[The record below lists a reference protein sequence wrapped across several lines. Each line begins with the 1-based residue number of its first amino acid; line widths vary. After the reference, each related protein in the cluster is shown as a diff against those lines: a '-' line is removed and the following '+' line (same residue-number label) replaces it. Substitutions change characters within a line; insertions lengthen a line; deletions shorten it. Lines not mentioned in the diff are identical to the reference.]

1 MPSGQPSLSIRPSV
15 AIEIA
20 SYYGHVLVGDG
31 KCHGRVGGNHV
42 FETSPYNHLEFQSAL
57 FVAASLCPRA
67 CAEYRTHNKYRGFEF
82 ESGKCRCLFDGGI
95 DFSTVLSDPSPDS
108 TLDSNTAAGTV
119 TKSIGSDL
127 VRCYKKSQPE
137 APEAVDKFEY
147 IGFGDCW
154 DISMATYNYI
164 AIAFS
169 AESNSAVQCGNAC
182 SLTTFPQSKGFF
194 TKQGTVCN
202 CLFDA
207 DFEDASVQN
216 NGGGTGQVVSSNYV
230 EGHCYRAL
238 PVPTNF
244 PTKMP
249 TPKPVSTI
257 NTPKFDSVI
266 LCTY

>member
-1 MPSGQPSLSIRPSV
+1 MTTARVSTRKCCCKSGGE
-15 AIEIA
+15 IEITA
-20 SYYGHVLVGDG
+20 KAAANPTPL
-31 KCHGRVGGNHV
+31 
-42 FETSPYNHLEFQSAL
+42 SAL

-154 DISMATYNYI
+154 DSSMATYNYI
-164 AIAFS
+164 AFS
-169 AESNSAVQCGNAC
+169 AASACDVSCETARTDD
-182 SLTTFPQSKGFF
+182 SGF
-194 TKQGTVCN
+194 
-202 CLFDA
+202 
-207 DFEDASVQN
+207 
-216 NGGGTGQVVSSNYV
+216 
-230 EGHCYRAL
+230 
-238 PVPTNF
+238 
-244 PTKMP
+244 
-249 TPKPVSTI
+249 
-257 NTPKFDSVI
+257 
-266 LCTY
+266 